1 MLEHSIPSISF
12 RGGKDFAASSNGFD
26 APWRIDCFGRKVYL
40 CRAVR
45 ISDVK
50 RFPANR
56 RLRSPEYSLWRLR
69 TLAML
74 LAFLTPAPAPAHPKP
89 LRVPF
94 RTSASMILIEVKID
108 GHPMIFLLDTGS
120 IGTIVSLKSYRT
132 VPFPLRTVRRDPRSP
147 GVIGD
152 SVPVKLDV
160 GLGGHTWYSQNVSLM
175 NLDGLVDVL
184 GTHVDGILG
193 QDILREFRY
202 VRIDY
207 SARVIELE
215 E

>member
-1 MLEHSIPSISF
+1 
-12 RGGKDFAASSNGFD
+12 
-26 APWRIDCFGRKVYL
+26 
-40 CRAVR
+40 
-45 ISDVK
+45 VK
-50 RFPANR
+50 RLRSNR
-56 RLRSPEYSLWRLR
+56 RPRSPEYSLRRLH
-69 TLAML
+69 TFVLL
-74 LAFLTPAPAPAHPKP
+74 LALLAPAPAPAHPKP

-132 VPFPLRTVRRDPRSP
+132 VPFPLRTIRRDPRSP
-147 GVIGD
+147 GVVGD
-152 SVPVKLDV
+152 SVPVKLDLS
-160 GLGGHTWYSQNVSLM
+160 LGGHTWYSQSVSLM
-175 NLDGLVDVL
+175 NLDGLVDLL
-184 GTHVDGILG
+184 GTRVDGILG